1 MILDY
6 TQMPEVDIPH
16 FKGGEGAAHARMQFD
31 GMNRIMLG
39 RLSRGDSIGMHTHET
54 SSEIVYV
61 VSGTARIIMDG
72 QEELVSAGNAHYCP
86 KGHTHC
92 MESATD
98 EDLIIFAVVP
108 EQ

>member
-6 TQMPEVDIPH
+6 SKMPEVDIPH

-39 RLSRGDSIGMHTHET
+39 RLGKGDTIGLHTHET

-61 VSGTARIIMDG
+61 VQGTARVLMDG
-72 QEELVSAGNAHYCP
+72 VEELVTAGNAHYCP

-92 MESATD
+92 MSSAGE

>member
-6 TQMPEVDIPH
+6 TTMPVQDIPN
-16 FKGGEGAAHARMQFD
+16 FKGGEGAAHAQMQFD
-31 GMNRIMLG
+31 GLNRIMRG
-39 RLSRGDSIGMHTHET
+39 RLGKGDTIGMHTHET
-54 SSEIVYV
+54 NSEIVYV
-61 VSGTARIIMDG
+61 IQGVARVIMDG
-72 QEELVSAGNAHYCP
+72 VEELIPAGQAHYCP

-92 MESATD
+92 MSSAGE

>member
-6 TQMPEVDIPH
+6 SKMPEVDLPH

-39 RLSRGDSIGMHTHET
+39 RLSKGDTIGMHTHET

-61 VSGTARIIMDG
+61 VQGVARVIMDG
-72 QEELVSAGNAHYCP
+72 EEELISAGNAHYCP

-92 MESATD
+92 MASAGE
-98 EDLIIFAVVP
+98 EDLVIFAVVP